1 MSWQHRGWPFLSSG
15 IVLICEP
22 FGNEMEWDF
31 YSPNSRAFEA
41 TMHNDEVPN
50 EAHEGI
56 ISVINFKAELEFRK
70 RPRPMYGSARVGLL
84 GF

>member
-1 MSWQHRGWPFLSSG
+1 MATLGLAILEQWN
-15 IVLICEP
+15 CMP

-41 TMHNDEVPN
+41 TMHNDRVPN

-56 ISVINFKAELEFRK
+56 ISVIDFKAELEFREC
-70 RPRPMYGSARVGLL
+70 PRLSARVGLL

>member
-1 MSWQHRGWPFLSSG
+1 
-15 IVLICEP
+15 
-22 FGNEMEWDF
+22 
-31 YSPNSRAFEA
+31 
-41 TMHNDEVPN
+41 MHNDEVPN

-56 ISVINFKAELEFRK
+56 ISVIDFKAELEFRK